1 MITWATK
8 VTGNTTRMVGFNH
21 KMRKVA
27 ELIETNDEWLLKI
40 GSQEFKLNGRGC
52 KSPSDYIESIVEPIP
67 VTTYRNIR
75 TPYFQF
81 SRRGGTSWEVWEE

>member
-40 GSQEFKLNGRGC
+40 GSQEFKVNGRAVSYTHLTLPTIC
-52 KSPSDYIESIVEPIP
+52 SV
-67 VTTYRNIR
+67 
-75 TPYFQF
+75 
-81 SRRGGTSWEVWEE
+81 